1 MVMANP
7 DLAWRFGNMRRL
19 LIRLPNRTSI
29 IELVRYGVIGL
40 LTNSIGYLIY
50 LLITYAGGT
59 PKITMSALYA
69 AGTAIGFISNRKWTF
84 SHDGNLMSAGVRY
97 IFAHSLG
104 YSLNLSILIILVDH
118 LGYPHQWAQVFSV
131 FAVAGFLFLMFKF
144 FVFPKTLIDQGGEA

>member
-1 MVMANP
+1 MCK
-7 DLAWRFGNMRRL
+7 L
-19 LIRLPNRTSI
+19 LSKLPNKASF
-29 IELVRYGVIGL
+29 IELVRYGVIGV

-69 AGTAIGFISNRKWTF
+69 VGIAIGFISNRKWTF
-84 SHDGNLMSAGVRY
+84 SHDGDLMSAGVRY

-104 YSLNLSILIILVDH
+104 YSLNLSILIIMVDY
-118 LGYPHQWAQVFSV
+118 LGYPHQWVQVFSI

-144 FVFPKTLIDQGGEA
+144 FVFPKTLIDQKGEA